1 METEVLEEDDLF
13 SGTAKPKK
21 ASSKGK
27 MKARQLTD
35 DDLFGDTGS
44 IFEDL
49 PSSSSKKEK
58 KKKKEKKI
66 DDTED
71 IFATS
76 NEGRNIFRE
85 VIIRMFFK
93 SVA

>member
-13 SGTAKPKK
+13 SSPTKPKK

-27 MKARQLTD
+27 MKTRQLTD
-35 DDLFGDTGS
+35 DDLFGDSGS
-44 IFEDL
+44 IFDGL

-58 KKKKEKKI
+58 KKKKEKKF

-76 NEGRNIFRE
+76 NEGRNIFPE
-85 VIIRMFFK
+85 VVTRMY
-93 SVA
+93 S